1 MPIALAIGFALFS
14 AVLGFFA
21 ARQTLTPRHRRELEA
36 QGRRMTEA
44 VEERFGAYLDLEGK
58 VRRLLTHL
66 DQLETQ
72 TTSDLARTGMRLRN
86 LDSALS
92 AAGLSAAPSNV
103 VSLEPML
110 AAEDALSWMDETPS
124 KEEEA
129 IEIRVGEEQ
138 SANRTPAENLDLW
151 EQRIGD
157 HGVQQRAE
165 MQAQER
171 LVTELTARIESL
183 QSRLVEGETPTTHTN
198 AAELRQECEV
208 WRERH
213 FELERTSAEAIAR
226 VRTRAEQAA
235 ELESDLSA
243 ERLRAESLATE
254 LEEVTERLQGE
265 RGDAQR
271 CLQELQTR
279 MSEGDLQK
287 GRQIA
292 KLEQRI
298 FELEPF
304 VERESAALAE
314 LEHWRST
321 ANELKGEL
329 RDVQGQS
336 ETSLAQLSAALEET
350 RSRLEQEL
358 EALEGRRFNEV
369 RHLESRVD
377 ELEALRPELES
388 ACTRVQELGTIL
400 AQREDDLAG
409 LEASRAEWERK
420 AHSEGGRADGLY
432 SELGE
437 TQAAVV
443 QWRERFERAEAER
456 EARVGE
462 LDRRLVELESL
473 SQLLREAT
481 DMHLGRIAE
490 LEVEEQRLERE
501 LLERTQSLT
510 STRERLTQAEQTLE
524 TVSRLL
530 RESSKKD

>member
-21 ARQTLTPRHRRELEA
+21 ARQTLVPRHRRELEA
-36 QGRRMTEA
+36 QGRRMTAA

-58 VRRLLTHL
+58 VRRLLAHL
-66 DQLETQ
+66 DQLESQ
-72 TTSDLARTGMRLRN
+72 TTSDLERTGMRLRN

-92 AAGLSAAPSNV
+92 AAGLSAAPSDV
-103 VSLEPML
+103 VFAGPVF

-124 KEEEA
+124 TEEA
-129 IEIRVGEEQ
+129 VEIHVGEEQ

-151 EQRIGD
+151 EQRIEGR
-157 HGVQQRAE
+157 GALQRAQ

-171 LVTELTARIESL
+171 LVEELTARIESL
-183 QSRLVEGETPTTHTN
+183 QSRLVEGETSTST
-198 AAELRQECEV
+198 ASSAELRQECEV

-213 FELERTSAEAIAR
+213 LELERTSAEAIAR
-226 VRTRAEQAA
+226 VRARAEQASD
-235 ELESDLSA
+235 LESDLSA
-243 ERLRAESLATE
+243 ERLRAESLAGE
-254 LEEVTERLQGE
+254 LEEVTERLQEE
-265 RGDAQR
+265 RSDAQR
-271 CLQELQTR
+271 RLFELQTR
-279 MSEGDLQK
+279 MSEGDSQK
-287 GRQIA
+287 GQKIA
-292 KLEQRI
+292 ELEKRI

-321 ANELKGEL
+321 ADELKGEL
-329 RDVQGQS
+329 RESQSQS
-336 ETSLAQLSAALEET
+336 ESSLAQLSAELNET
-350 RSRLEQEL
+350 RARLEQEL
-358 EALEGRRFNEV
+358 ETLESRRLDEV

-400 AQREDDLAG
+400 AQREDDLAA
-409 LEASRAEWERK
+409 LDASRAEWERK
-420 AHSEGGRADGLY
+420 AHSEGFRADGLFG
-432 SELGE
+432 ELGE
-437 TQAAVV
+437 AQAAVG

-473 SQLLREAT
+473 SELLREAT

-490 LEVEEQRLERE
+490 LEGEEQRLEHE

-530 RESSKKD
+530 RESNAKD